1 MKRRLM
7 AMLLVCAMAAALC
20 LTVSAADEAS
30 GFRDIGTA
38 ANLTVVPQTAEG
50 AAVQDGSGVWADS
63 DRLTVTYTAA
73 TAGKEYLVML
83 VSGNTLPTASDT
95 IRYIDQKT
103 AESTTVE
110 FTVYPML
117 NGTEDMTLFLT
128 SNAPGF
134 ETIGVPVKY
143 YSPQPAYTLGDIDG
157 ENGINSYDA
166 SLILQHLVGTYEFI
180 GNGAL
185 AADVDCENGVNSYDA
200 SLILQYLV
208 GTYDIG
214 N

>member
-1 MKRRLM
+1 MKRRLT
-7 AMLLVCAMAAALC
+7 AILLACMMVAALC
-20 LTVSAADEAS
+20 LTASAEEADS
-30 GFRDIGTA
+30 GFYGIGTA
-38 ANLTVVPQTAEG
+38 ENLTVTPNGEYREASEL
-50 AAVQDGSGVWADS
+50 DGFYAGS
-63 DRLTVTYTAA
+63 DRMTVSYAA
-73 TAGKEYLVML
+73 AQNGYEYLVML
-83 VSGNTLPTASDT
+83 VSGSDLPTAASE
-95 IRYIDQKT
+95 ILYIDQKT
-103 AESTTVE
+103 AVDNTAA
-110 FTVYPML
+110 FTVYPLL